1 MRERRLV
8 DFLMYL
14 KYPLGL
20 DYENELNKFIEEI
33 RYGNTQIYIE
43 NEWEYQKII

>member
-1 MRERRLV
+1 MRERMLV

-20 DYENELNKFIEEI
+20 DYENELGKFIEEI
-33 RYGNTQIYIE
+33 RYGNTYIRIE
-43 NEWEYQKII
+43 NEWEYQ